1 MTSRPR
7 PLALPSTVLAVLLG
21 ALALAVAGA
30 ASGSILVAENA
41 SAPTLR
47 VAADGTAEV
56 GWKAGGARRT
66 MTIPLKGRVQ
76 PGGTI
81 AQDVST
87 RGDATIP
94 FKRVV
99 RNGPNGDTYAL
110 QAWRTRKGGPLELR
124 FARWEGDLPTSIE
137 LAVTCCTSTGQQRLE
152 GRALYRGKPLFGSS
166 PTTAGTQIRIFVGL
180 ECLGCSAGKAGA
192 FTRMSSIAP
201 AKPTGAFALLVRPE
215 WEGTLY
221 RATMAGPNR
230 GTTYAPDIL
239 TVAAPPPPG

>member
-1 MTSRPR
+1 MLVLAAL
-7 PLALPSTVLAVLLG
+7 LALVA
-21 ALALAVAGA
+21 AGA

-47 VAADGTAEV
+47 VAEDGTAEV
-56 GWKAGGARRT
+56 GWKASGARRT
-66 MTIPLKGRVQ
+66 MTIPLQGRVQ

-81 AQDVST
+81 AKDVSSA
-87 RGDATIP
+87 GAATIP

-99 RNGPNGDTYAL
+99 RTGPNGVTYAL

-124 FARWEGDLPTSIE
+124 FARWQGDPPASIE

-152 GRALYRGKPLFGSS
+152 GRALYGGKPLFGSS
-166 PTTAGTQIRIFVGL
+166 PTTAGTQIKIFVGL
-180 ECLGCSAGKAGA
+180 ECLGCSAGKAGS
-192 FTRMSSIAP
+192 FTRISSIAP

-230 GTTYAPDIL
+230 GTTYAPDVL
-239 TVAAPPPPG
+239 TVAAPPPPS

>member
-1 MTSRPR
+1 MTGRLR
-7 PLALPSTVLAVLLG
+7 PLAVT
-21 ALALAVAGA
+21 LALAVLVALAGAGA
-30 ASGSILVAENA
+30 ASASILVAENA
-41 SAPTLR
+41 SSPTLK

-56 GWKAGGARRT
+56 GWKARGARQT
-66 MTIPLKGRVQ
+66 MTIPLTGRVR

-81 AQDVST
+81 AQDAST
-87 RGDATIP
+87 AGAATIP

-99 RNGPNGDTYAL
+99 RTGPNGLTYAL

-124 FARWEGDLPTSIE
+124 FSRWQGEPPATLE
-137 LAVTCCTSTGQQRLE
+137 LAATCCTSTGQQRLE
-152 GRALYRGKPLFGSS
+152 GRALFRGKPLFGSS
-166 PTTAGTQIRIFVGL
+166 PTTAGTRIRIFVGL

-192 FTRMSSIAP
+192 FTRMASVAP
-201 AKPTGAFALLVRPE
+201 ARPRGAFALLVRPQ

-230 GTTYAPDIL
+230 ATTYAPDVL